1 MLILGYTPSLAAQR
15 NLPHQKYTWRDITS
29 EIERYAE
36 HIWTTESTFPKW
48 FLRTRAK
55 DFKTFKNFLSRQ
67 EKIYGLF
74 NGYRIVACV
83 YVDSFSPD
91 RRGIVIHMSLIGKMP
106 SEDFIKMGDALLD
119 KYETIRG
126 FVLGKNFPL
135 RKLLKKIGFKDMP
148 LVENRCGYEWKLME
162 RKRNGF

>member
-1 MLILGYTPSLAAQR
+1 MLILGYTPTLAAQR
-15 NLPHQKYTWRDITS
+15 SIPTPKYTWRDITS
-29 EIERYAE
+29 EIEHYAE

-55 DFKTFKNFLSRQ
+55 DFKAFKDFLLRQ

-74 NGYRIVACV
+74 NGSRITACV

-91 RRGIVIHMSLIGKMP
+91 RKGIVIHMSLIEKMQP
-106 SEDFIKMGDALLD
+106 ENFIKMGNALLD
-119 KYETIRG
+119 RYDTVRG

-135 RKLLKKIGFKDMP
+135 RKLLKKMGFKDTP
-148 LVENRCGYEWKLME
+148 LAENRCGCEWKLME